1 MLTRIRKINRTKPAV
16 PHSNPAFSFAVPDSM
31 LAQFLNERVEILLAM
46 IDRFQFFERGIYFK
60 RWRCTADQDHATENQ
75 QIKLFAIAAQQ
86 RYHRSDET
94 GNAQ

>member
-1 MLTRIRKINRTKPAV
+1 
-16 PHSNPAFSFAVPDSM
+16 M
-31 LAQFLNERVEILLAM
+31 LAQFLNERVEILQAI

-75 QIKLFAIAAQQ
+75 QIKLFAIAAQE